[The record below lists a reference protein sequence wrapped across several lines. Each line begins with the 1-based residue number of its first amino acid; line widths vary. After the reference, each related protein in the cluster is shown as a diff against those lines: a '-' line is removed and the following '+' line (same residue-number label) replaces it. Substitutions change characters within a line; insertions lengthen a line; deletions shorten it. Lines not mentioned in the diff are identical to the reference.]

1 MRKCSKSGRCGVVQV
16 QRRVSEII
24 VEILRFAHIVPTLAP
39 RCVRCSAGVSVGRMT
54 SYEMI
59 FPLEVPLRKY
69 LLILLLTILVALALA
84 ACASSTD
91 APAKAVE
98 DYLTALVE
106 KDADRLSTLSCAAW
120 EEDALIEL
128 DSFQAVTA
136 RLEGPACEQTG
147 TDGDTALVLCNG
159 RIIASYNNEDQEL
172 DLSVRTYQVTQEGGD
187 WLVCGVR

>member
-1 MRKCSKSGRCGVVQV
+1 MRG
-16 QRRVSEII
+16 
-24 VEILRFAHIVPTLAP
+24 F
-39 RCVRCSAGVSVGRMT
+39 
-54 SYEMI
+54 
-59 FPLEVPLRKY
+59 F
-69 LLILLLTILVALALA
+69 LILFMTIATLALA
-84 ACASSTD
+84 SCASSTD